1 LKSRLRRRILRP
13 VPPAAASSLSGAK
26 VLVTGATGFVGSVL
40 ASRLVR
46 EGAAVRGLTR
56 DPSSATAIYGVEW
69 MRGALEKPSSLVAA
83 TRGVDV
89 VFHAGGMVGHYGIRS
104 AYLRANVDGTRDLL
118 AASRANGVGAFVF
131 TSTPSVIADGT
142 DHFGVNEDH
151 AYSPRFASPYPESK
165 ALSEQLVLAAHG
177 ASGMRTIVVRPHMIW
192 GPGRSQWVQGM
203 LRRARRNALR
213 RIGHG
218 RNRIGMTF
226 LDDCVEAHICASR
239 ALLADPGVGGVP
251 YFIHGG
257 GPVVFWDWVAE
268 LVHACGLHPIRG
280 EVPAGIAMAIAHLC
294 DAGVVLSRG
303 RWHAPVSAYLISE
316 LTTDHYSD
324 ITRARERLGYRPK
337 VSMAEG
343 IARIAAA
350 ERAKARPATAGPAR

>member
-1 LKSRLRRRILRP
+1 
-13 VPPAAASSLSGAK
+13 VTPPAASSLRGAK

-40 ASRLVR
+40 AARLSV
-46 EGAAVRGLTR
+46 EGAVVRGLTR
-56 DPSSATAIYGVEW
+56 DPSAATSIPGVQW
-69 MRGALEKPSSLVAA
+69 QRGALEDPSSLVAA
-83 TRGVDV
+83 TRGIDIL
-89 VFHAGGMVGHYGIRS
+89 FHVGGMVGHYGIRA
-104 AYLRANVDGTRDLL
+104 AYLRANVEGTRDLL
-118 AASRANGVGAFVF
+118 AAARANGVGAFIF

-165 ALSEQLVLAAHG
+165 ALSEKLVLAAHHG
-177 ASGMRTIVVRPHMIW
+177 TGSGMRTIVVRPHMIW

-218 RNRIGMTF
+218 RNRIGMTYM
-226 LDDCVEAHICASR
+226 DDCIEAHLCAAR
-239 ALLADPGVGGVP
+239 AVLADAAVGGVP
-251 YFIHGG
+251 YFVHGG
-257 GPVVFWDWVAE
+257 QPVVFWDWVAE
-268 LVHACGLHPIRG
+268 LVQACGLHPIRG
-280 EVPAGIAMAIAHLC
+280 EIPAAVAMTVARLC

-324 ITRARERLGYRPK
+324 ITRARERLGYGPK
-337 VSMAEG
+337 VTTREG

-350 ERAKARPATAGPAR
+350 ERAKTLPATAAPTRGKR

>member
-1 LKSRLRRRILRP
+1 M
-13 VPPAAASSLSGAK
+13 
-26 VLVTGATGFVGSVL
+26 
-40 ASRLVR
+40 
-46 EGAAVRGLTR
+46 RGLTR
-56 DPSSATAIYGVEW
+56 DPSAAASVPGVQW
-69 MRGALEKPSSLVAA
+69 QRGALEDPSSLAAA
-83 TRGVDV
+83 TRGIDV
-89 VFHAGGMVGHYGIRS
+89 LFHVGGMVGHYGIRA
-104 AYLRANVDGTRDLL
+104 AYLRANVEGTRSLL
-118 AASRANGVGAFVF
+118 AAARVNGVGAFIF

-177 ASGMRTIVVRPHMIW
+177 DARGGMRTVVVRPHMIW

-203 LRRARRNALR
+203 LRRARRNALW

-226 LDDCVEAHICASR
+226 LDDCIEAHLCAAR
-239 ALLADPGVGGVP
+239 ALLADATVGGVP
-251 YFIHGG
+251 YFVHGG
-257 GPVVFWDWVAE
+257 EPVVFWDWVAE
-268 LVHACGLHPIRG
+268 LVRACGLRPIRG
-280 EVPAGIAMAIAHLC
+280 EVPASVAMAIAHLC
-294 DAGVVLSRG
+294 DAGVILSRG

-324 ITRARERLGYRPK
+324 ITRARERLGYRPA
-337 VSMAEG
+337 VTIGEG

-350 ERAKARPATAGPAR
+350 ERDQ